1 MSNDLYGL
9 DYSTR
14 QKIKQVLGRHH
25 DIDEVIIYGSRAMG
39 NYRPG
44 SDIDISLKGEN
55 LTLHELNQIVQ
66 ELDELDLPYQ
76 MDVSIYHQIDNA
88 ELVEHIDRVGVGFE

>member
-1 MSNDLYGL
+1 MRNDLYGL

-14 QKIKQVLGRHH
+14 QKIKQVPGKHH

-55 LTLHELNQIVQ
+55 LTLHELNRIVQ